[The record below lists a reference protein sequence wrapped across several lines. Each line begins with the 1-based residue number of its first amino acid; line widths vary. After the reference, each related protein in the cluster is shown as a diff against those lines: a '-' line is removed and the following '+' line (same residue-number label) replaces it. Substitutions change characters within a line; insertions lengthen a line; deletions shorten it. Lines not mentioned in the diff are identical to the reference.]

1 MKQLDEE
8 KIKYILSK
16 LDKLEYGCIVIT
28 VHDSDITQIDITE
41 KKRFPL
47 VKNRK
52 LEAKNKQ
59 KFFKIQSIKE

>member
-52 LEAKNKQ
+52 LEAKK
-59 KFFKIQSIKE
+59 